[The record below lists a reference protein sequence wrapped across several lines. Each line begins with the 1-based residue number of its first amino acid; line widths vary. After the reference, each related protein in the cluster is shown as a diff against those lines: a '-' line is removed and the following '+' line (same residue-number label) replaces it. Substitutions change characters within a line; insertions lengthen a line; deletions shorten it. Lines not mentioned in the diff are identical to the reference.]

1 MSVPELCRLFGFSK
15 QSYYKR
21 TTQCK
26 QTFNAS
32 AIKKLVLNIRSKLPK
47 TGGRKLHHLIKS
59 DLHSAGIKIGR
70 DRLFQYLREEHLL
83 IPTRKKYHKTTNSR
97 HWMRKY
103 PNLVKNIE
111 INKPEQV
118 WVADITYLSL
128 QKKHYYLH
136 LITDAYSKK
145 IVGYQLAD
153 NLQGKTTLE
162 ALNKAISSRR
172 YDHKLIHHSDRGLQ
186 YCAYEYIEK
195 LKENDIAVSMTE
207 QSDPYENAVAERVNG
222 ILKAEFMLDVNFESF
237 YRMKKQV
244 VQAINAYNHVR
255 PHFSIGLLTPNK
267 AHLQNEMIL
276 KTWKKKNPL
285 QNIEMGSLSL
295 V

>member
-1 MSVPELCRLFGFSK
+1 MSVPELCRLFGYSK

-21 TTQCK
+21 TQCK

-32 AIKKLVLNIRSKLPK
+32 AIKKLVMDVRSKLPK
-47 TGGRKLHHLIKS
+47 TGGRKLHHLIKPN
-59 DLHSAGIKIGR
+59 LHSAGIKMGR

-103 PNLVKNIE
+103 PNLVKNVE

-128 QKKHYYLH
+128 QNKHYYLH

-162 ALNKAISSRR
+162 ALNKAITSRKYR
-172 YDHKLIHHSDRGLQ
+172 HKLIHHSDRGLQ
-186 YCAYEYIEK
+186 YCAYEYIAK
-195 LKENDIAVSMTE
+195 LTENNIAVSMTE

-222 ILKAEFMLDVNFESF
+222 ILKDEFMLDVNFESY

-244 VQAINAYNHVR
+244 IQAINAYNHIR
-255 PHFSIGLLTPNK
+255 PHLSIGFLTPNK
-267 AHLQNEMIL
+267 AHMQNEVIL
-276 KTWKKKNPL
+276 KTWKKKNPS
-285 QNIEMGSLSL
+285 QNTEMGSLSL
-295 V
+295 I